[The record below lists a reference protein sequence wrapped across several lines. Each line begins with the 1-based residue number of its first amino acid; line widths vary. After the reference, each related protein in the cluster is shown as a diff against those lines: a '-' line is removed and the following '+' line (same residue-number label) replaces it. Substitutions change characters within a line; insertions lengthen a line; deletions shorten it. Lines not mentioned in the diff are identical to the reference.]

1 MPLPYCWRANGVF
14 AQTKDSLIVKSIL
27 EEATNNSQLQKLAH
41 ELLDGI
47 GPRLVGTPQMKQAND
62 WAVAKYQSWGITA
75 KNEQWGE
82 WRGWERGVT
91 HIDMIS
97 PRVKSLEGMQLAW
110 SPSTAGKTITA
121 ELVIVPDLAEFSS
134 LQTMA
139 THGKRK
145 ICDDLDEPANGQAR
159 L

>member
-1 MPLPYCWRANGVF
+1 MRRNTTVFALALLLAGNGVF
-14 AQTKDSLIVKSIL
+14 AQTKDSLIVKSIV

-91 HIDMIS
+91 HIDMVS

-110 SPSTAGKTITA
+110 SPSTAGKTVTA
-121 ELVIVPDLAEFSS
+121 ELVIIPDLADSVAFK
-134 LQTMA
+134 Q
-139 THGKRK
+139 
-145 ICDDLDEPANGQAR
+145 
-159 L
+159 